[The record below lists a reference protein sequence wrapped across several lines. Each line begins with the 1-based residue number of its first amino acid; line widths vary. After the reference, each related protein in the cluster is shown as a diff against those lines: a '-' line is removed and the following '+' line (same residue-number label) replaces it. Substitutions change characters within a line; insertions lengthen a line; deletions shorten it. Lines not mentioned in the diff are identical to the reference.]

1 MVEDFAL
8 FDFFGESELKRV
20 SFSSIDINSVPIKEF
35 FDVNRTGF
43 VDANTKIASP
53 TFSVDL
59 VKKIYWQKG
68 YEKTGNIKD
77 YSTEDIVNDFFI
89 HYLVFPDMPLEF
101 NIKMS
106 GARFLPVHGFIE
118 DIKFSQNIGDP
129 YYEMNIKVLAYNLK
143 DGEVSWRRW

>member
-53 TFSVDL
+53 TFSVGL

-68 YEKTGNIKD
+68 YDNTGNIKD
-77 YSTEDIVNDFFI
+77 YSDI
-89 HYLVFPDMPLEF
+89 
-101 NIKMS
+101 
-106 GARFLPVHGFIE
+106 
-118 DIKFSQNIGDP
+118 
-129 YYEMNIKVLAYNLK
+129 
-143 DGEVSWRRW
+143 

>member
-1 MVEDFAL
+1 M
-8 FDFFGESELKRV
+8 
-20 SFSSIDINSVPIKEF
+20 
-35 FDVNRTGF
+35 
-43 VDANTKIASP
+43 
-53 TFSVDL
+53 
-59 VKKIYWQKG
+59 
-68 YEKTGNIKD
+68 
-77 YSTEDIVNDFFI
+77 NDFFI

-143 DGEVSWRRW
+143 DGEVS